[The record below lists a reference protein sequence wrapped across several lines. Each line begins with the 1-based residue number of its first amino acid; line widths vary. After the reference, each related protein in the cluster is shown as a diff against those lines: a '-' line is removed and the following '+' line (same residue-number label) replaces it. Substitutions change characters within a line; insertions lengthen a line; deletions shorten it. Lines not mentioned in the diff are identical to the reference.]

1 MPAPSTEPTNA
12 APESSPQS
20 DAPLKD
26 QFDRAMADFRPLVE
40 RALCDAVAD
49 ACQRAPSWDS
59 GSFAAHWIGSAPDS
73 AAANDD
79 LESGDTTAPTSIS
92 PSVPFA
98 RCPERLTA
106 AIEYA
111 LLAPGKRLRPA
122 LVLMA
127 AEACG
132 GDIKDGLPGAVAVEM
147 IHAYSLIHDDL
158 PAMDDDDLRR
168 GRATV
173 HIEFDEATAILAGDA
188 LQPMAFAHL
197 CRQISNPSRLATAVE
212 LLAFAAGP
220 ANLVGGQADDL
231 AAERE
236 SAEQERSERDCSEQ
250 NSAARRDEA
259 GPDLAEHPQTVP
271 RTDGTSEEL
280 DRRLEK
286 LQAIHR
292 RKTGA
297 LFSASLQ
304 LGAVLVGAD
313 ASMRQSLANY
323 ASDIGL
329 AFQVVDDLLD
339 YTADEHELGKRVQ
352 KDAGRGK
359 LTYPAIMGIDG
370 ARRRA
375 GELIESAK
383 GHVSVFGDAAW
394 RLNTLADYVLAR
406 TH

>member
-1 MPAPSTEPTNA
+1 MQE
-12 APESSPQS
+12 
-20 DAPLKD
+20 
-26 QFDRAMADFRPLVE
+26 FRELVE
-40 RALCDAVAD
+40 RSLSDAVTE
-49 ACQRAPSWDS
+49 ACRSEA
-59 GSFAAHWIGSAPDS
+59 GRNAANGDGSALQPGS
-73 AAANDD
+73 
-79 LESGDTTAPTSIS
+79 LFPGSQCPTEL
-92 PSVPFA
+92 A
-98 RCPERLTA
+98 D

-127 AEACG
+127 CEACG
-132 GDIKDGLPGAVAVEM
+132 GDLRQGLPGAVAVEM

-168 GRATV
+168 GRPTV
-173 HIEFDEATAILAGDA
+173 HIKFSESTAILAGDA

-197 CRQISNPSRLATAVE
+197 CRHVDDPSRLAAAVQ
-212 LLAFAAGP
+212 LLATAAGP

-231 AAERE
+231 AAE
-236 SAEQERSERDCSEQ
+236 SQQD
-250 NSAARRDEA
+250 
-259 GPDLAEHPQTVP
+259 EHPLANE
-271 RTDGTSEEL
+271 RIKADSDERNL
-280 DRRLEK
+280 RLEK
-286 LQAIHR
+286 LRAIHR

-304 LGAVLVGAD
+304 LGAVLVGAEE
-313 ASMRQSLANY
+313 SMRQSLANY

-339 YTADEHELGKRVQ
+339 YTADENELGKRVQ

-359 LTYPAIMGIDG
+359 LTYPAIMGIEG
-370 ARRRA
+370 ARCHA
-375 GELIESAK
+375 SELIESAK
-383 GHVSVFGDAAW
+383 QHVSVFGDAAW